1 MNAVGPGRP
10 LEREKTMTRSMTG
23 YGKAEIIGSDGKFVV
38 EIRSVNHRYGEVTV
52 KLPRQMLALEGD
64 IRRRVAERFKRGK
77 IDLFIQF
84 EAAVGNVNPPAANI
98 PLAVAYHEAFNQV
111 RLAIGSQD
119 PVPLGLILS
128 QKDVLATQ
136 DAAIDLDTQSAD
148 LTAALT
154 AALDSLEAMRL
165 KEGELLAREIAGRI
179 TLVSELV
186 EGVASRAPLAVAANG
201 ERLKERIVR
210 LLGETP
216 VDEMR
221 LAQEVAILADRMEIT
236 EELVRL
242 RSHFKQFHATMGMD
256 EPVGRKLDFLL
267 QEMNREV
274 NTIGSKAND
283 AAIAA
288 IVVELKSEMEKVR
301 EQVQN
306 IE

>member
-1 MNAVGPGRP
+1 
-10 LEREKTMTRSMTG
+10 MTRSMTG
-23 YGKAEIIGSDGKFVV
+23 YGKAEVMGGEGKYAV
-38 EIRSVNHRYGEVTV
+38 EIRSVNHRYGEVSV

-64 IRRRVAERFKRGK
+64 IRRRVSERFKRGK

-84 EAAVGNVNPPAANI
+84 EPAVGNITPPAANI
-98 PLAVAYHEAFNQV
+98 PMAIAYNEAFSKLRQ
-111 RLAIGSQD
+111 AIGSND

-128 QKDVLATQ
+128 QKDVLTTGEV
-136 DAAIDLDTQSAD
+136 AADLDSQVAD
-148 LTAALT
+148 LNAALVE
-154 AALDSLEAMRL
+154 ALDCLEAMRL
-165 KEGELLAREIAGRI
+165 KEGEQLAREIGGRVG
-179 TLVSELV
+179 LVSELV
-186 EGVASRAPLAVAANG
+186 EKVASRAPVAVAGNT
-201 ERLKERIVR
+201 ERLRERIAR

-221 LAQEVAILADRMEIT
+221 IAQEVAILADRMEIT

-242 RSHFKQFHATMGMD
+242 RSHFKQFHATMALD

-283 AAIAA
+283 AEIAS
-288 IVVELKSEMEKVR
+288 IVVELKSELEKVR

>member
-1 MNAVGPGRP
+1 
-10 LEREKTMTRSMTG
+10 MTRSMTG
-23 YGKAEIIGSDGKFVV
+23 YGKAEIMGNDGKFAV
-38 EIRSVNHRYGEVTV
+38 EIRSVNHRYGEVSV
-52 KLPRQMLALEGD
+52 KLPRQMLALEGE
-64 IRRRVAERFKRGK
+64 IRRRVSERFKRGK

-84 EAAVGNVNPPAANI
+84 EPAAGNITPPAANI
-98 PLAVAYHEAFNQV
+98 PLAIAYSEAFTQL
-111 RLAIGSQD
+111 RQAIGSND

-128 QKDVLATQ
+128 QKDVLTTGEV
-136 DAAIDLDTQSAD
+136 AADLDGQVAD
-148 LTAALT
+148 LNAALV

-165 KEGELLAREIAGRI
+165 KEGEQLAREIGGRI
-179 TLVSELV
+179 GLVNELV
-186 EGVASRAPLAVAANG
+186 EKVAVRAPVAVAANG
-201 ERLKERIVR
+201 ERLRERITR

-242 RSHFKQFHATMGMD
+242 RSHFKQFHATMALD

-283 AAIAA
+283 AEIAT
-288 IVVELKSEMEKVR
+288 IVVELKSELEKVR